1 MQVRFFGDGTK
12 IPNPAPHYSFPKLSR
27 QHANQL
33 PLPNYIVTVCKSFWF
48 TAKNVSF
55 VIFSLKFKHLIIESL
70 LSHKCLVRSALFN
83 LAVPYNIDVV
93 GVDHIG

>member
-1 MQVRFFGDGTK
+1 MQVRFFGDGAK

-27 QHANQL
+27 ECTNQI

>member
-12 IPNPAPHYSFPKLSR
+12 IPNQRRVILFTRLSR
-27 QHANQL
+27 QHANQI

-55 VIFSLKFKHLIIESL
+55 VIFSLKFKHPIIESL
-70 LSHKCLVRSALFN
+70 LSHKCLVRSALCNFT
-83 LAVPYNIDVV
+83 VPYNIDVV